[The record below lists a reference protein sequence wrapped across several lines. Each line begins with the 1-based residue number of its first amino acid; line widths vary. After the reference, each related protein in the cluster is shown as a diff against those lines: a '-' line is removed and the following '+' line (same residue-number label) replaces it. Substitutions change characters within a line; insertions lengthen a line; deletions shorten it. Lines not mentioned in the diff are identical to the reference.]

1 MFSRCI
7 DFCKKAQSLALRML
21 EIASRKFNRLFVIKI
36 RKDLHQWFA
45 ALLIT
50 A

>member
-1 MFSRCI
+1 MYSRCI
-7 DFCKKAQSLALRML
+7 AFCLMALTLELRML
-21 EIASRKFNRLFVIKI
+21 EIASRKFNWLFVIKI

>member
-1 MFSRCI
+1 MYYKCI
-7 DFCKKAQSLALRML
+7 AFCLMALPLALRML
-21 EIASRKFNRLFVIKI
+21 EIASRKFNRLFVFKI
-36 RKDLHQWFA
+36 IKDLHQWFA